1 MKAISWRFKSAFGL
15 PKVLPAPKNPQKQ
28 MVLRIFL
35 CFSLLFRLAD
45 ASERCFALWLLF
57 TKICIPYRNSGLFPL
72 FDGSAQAC
80 FSNVNTDRLHPGNEG
95 HRIIART
102 ILNAL

>member
-1 MKAISWRFKSAFGL
+1 MEVQVRFRLAESFART
-15 PKVLPAPKNPQKQ
+15 KNPQKQ

-35 CFSLLFRLAD
+35 CFPLLFRLAD
-45 ASERCFALWLLF
+45 ASGRYFALWLLF